1 MDDARTF
8 VNRYLPIVL
17 LPMLGAVAAAA
28 QTQTAP
34 AAQASPPAW
43 RSALDGYQPFSDEK
57 TQSWRQAND
66 TVQSVG
72 GWRAYAR
79 EAAQPTSAAA
89 SASAPAKGAAD
100 PHGAHHK
107 P

>member
-8 VNRYLPIVL
+8 VNRYLPIAL
-17 LPMLGAVAAAA
+17 LAVGALAVAAQA
-28 QTQTAP
+28 QTAP
-34 AAQASPPAW
+34 AAPAAPPAW

-57 TQSWRQAND
+57 TLPWRQAND

-79 EAAQPTSAAA
+79 EAAQAASAAA
-89 SASAPAKGAAD
+89 SAPAPAKGPAD
-100 PHGAHHK
+100 PHGGHHK